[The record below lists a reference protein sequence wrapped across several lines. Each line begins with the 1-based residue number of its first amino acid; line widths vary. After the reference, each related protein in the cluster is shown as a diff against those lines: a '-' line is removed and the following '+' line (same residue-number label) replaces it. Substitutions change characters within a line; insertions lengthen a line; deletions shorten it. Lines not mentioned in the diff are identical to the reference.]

1 MFIQTEVTPNPDVLK
16 FLPGRDVLSAG
27 TRDFG
32 HPSEAVSSPLAL
44 ALFSQP
50 GVERVF
56 LASTFI
62 SVTKRAD
69 ADWKQTRTFVLAAI
83 MDHFMA
89 GLPVVHDEKSGAVAG
104 GDEQDDVAY
113 DDETQ
118 EIVDQ
123 IKDLIE
129 TRVRPAVAGD
139 GGDIIFRRFEPE
151 TGVVKLSMRGA
162 CSGCPSSTMTL
173 KSGIETMLRTYV
185 PEVRSVE
192 SVL

>member
-1 MFIQTEVTPNPDVLK
+1 MFIQTETTPNPDVLK
-16 FLPGRDVLSAG
+16 FLPGRDVLASG
-27 TRDFG
+27 TRDYG
-32 HPSEAVSSPLAL
+32 HPTEAVASPLAL

-56 LASTFI
+56 LATTFI

-89 GLPVVHDEKSGAVAG
+89 GLPVLHDEGGSAAAG
-104 GDEQDDVAY
+104 GDDEDAVSY
-113 DDETQ
+113 DAETQ

-123 IKDLIE
+123 IKDLID

-151 TGVVKLSMRGA
+151 TGIVRLSMRGA

-185 PEVRSVE
+185 PEVRAVE